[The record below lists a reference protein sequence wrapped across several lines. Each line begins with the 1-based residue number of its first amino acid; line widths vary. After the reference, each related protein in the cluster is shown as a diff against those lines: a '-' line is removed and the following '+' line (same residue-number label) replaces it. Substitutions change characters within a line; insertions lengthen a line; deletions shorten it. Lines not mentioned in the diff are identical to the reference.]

1 MFTLMFFVHLQ
12 SDKEVKAFF
21 YIDAVMFFARCGK
34 AIEVS
39 SSSVFSIPLCGQF
52 NIEQENIHR
61 EEHQQRAS
69 VLVAISTEMN

>member
-1 MFTLMFFVHLQ
+1 MALTCSSFFVHLQ

-39 SSSVFSIPLCGQF
+39 SSPVFSMSFLW
-52 NIEQENIHR
+52 
-61 EEHQQRAS
+61 A
-69 VLVAISTEMN
+69 V

>member
-1 MFTLMFFVHLQ
+1 MFLIVDYNRTHMFPFFVHLQ

-39 SSSVFSIPLCGQF
+39 S
-52 NIEQENIHR
+52 
-61 EEHQQRAS
+61 
-69 VLVAISTEMN
+69 ISFLWAV